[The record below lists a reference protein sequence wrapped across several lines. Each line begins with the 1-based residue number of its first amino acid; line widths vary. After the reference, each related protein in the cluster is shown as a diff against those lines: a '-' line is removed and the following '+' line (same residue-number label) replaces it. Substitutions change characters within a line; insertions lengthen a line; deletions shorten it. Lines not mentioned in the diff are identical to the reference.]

1 MRRMHDL
8 LSLCCLCPSAMR
20 KRETKMHQQN
30 EATTPTNQPT
40 QQHSEV
46 HQKSLRG
53 KQKHHKPKWVVVLPH
68 DHVFGLFSHKYHSLR
83 TQLKLKLKQHL
94 FKHLRR
100 LHKTYYIAEN
110 GLSLAP
116 YNGTLDFSLSSIYA
130 TPKSMSH
137 MKTLL
142 YTCFAC
148 CCSCFIFNRH
158 TG

>member
-1 MRRMHDL
+1 MTCWASVVSVHQPWQKERNQNA
-8 LSLCCLCPSAMR
+8 PR
-20 KRETKMHQQN
+20 KWSNHTN
-30 EATTPTNQPT
+30 PPTNQLCT
-40 QQHSEV
+40 L
-46 HQKSLRG
+46 KFTKRSLRG
-53 KQKHHKPKWVVVLPH
+53 KQEHHKPKWVVVLPH

-142 YTCFAC
+142 ALLVAVC
-148 CCSCFIFNRH
+148 NL
-158 TG
+158 

>member
-1 MRRMHDL
+1 MQQHGREHETRHKKCLPMRRMHDL

-68 DHVFGLFSHKYHSLR
+68 DHVFGTLVQSQISFTVDSTPH
-83 TQLKLKLKQHL
+83 HL

-100 LHKTYYIAEN
+100 LYKTYYIAEMDC
-110 GLSLAP
+110 L
-116 YNGTLDFSLSSIYA
+116 
-130 TPKSMSH
+130 
-137 MKTLL
+137 
-142 YTCFAC
+142 
-148 CCSCFIFNRH
+148 
-158 TG
+158 